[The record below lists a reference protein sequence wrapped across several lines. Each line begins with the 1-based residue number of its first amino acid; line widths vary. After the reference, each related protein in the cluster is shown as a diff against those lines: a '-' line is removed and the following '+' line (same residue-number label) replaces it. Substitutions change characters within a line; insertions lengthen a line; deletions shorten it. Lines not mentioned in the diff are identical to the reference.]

1 MVKVGEEDGCCSMPC
16 VGDFSFK
23 SLVPTH
29 TENIL
34 RPLYDGL
41 ERPSLLNEMWLSLA
55 RSLKKLR
62 VISKITLGLINKVLL
77 YSIGN
82 YIQYPV
88 INHNGKKY
96 EKDYIYMY
104 VCISESLCYIR
115 N

>member
-82 YIQYPV
+82 YIQCPMV
-88 INHNGKKY
+88 NHNGKEH
-96 EKDYIYMY
+96 EKLYIY
-104 VCISESLCYIR
+104 S
-115 N
+115 